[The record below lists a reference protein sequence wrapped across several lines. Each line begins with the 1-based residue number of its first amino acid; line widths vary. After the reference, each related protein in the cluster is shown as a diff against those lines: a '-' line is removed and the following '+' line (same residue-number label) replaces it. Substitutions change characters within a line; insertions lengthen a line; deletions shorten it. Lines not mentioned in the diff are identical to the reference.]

1 MPATTTAEALAQDV
15 QAAVQAA
22 AEATARRYV
31 RQQAIAVQAV
41 AEAEAPLSR
50 HASLDALRSAIS
62 DARREQSAT
71 ALGLGACAP
80 SKAWRRT
87 SDSGGAAPEEQPL
100 QLEAPAEH
108 VGLEGLQRALASAR
122 LESLAIEERLS
133 RL

>member
-31 RQQAIAVQAV
+31 RQQAIAVQA
-41 AEAEAPLSR
+41 EAEAPLPR

-62 DARREQSAT
+62 DARREQIAT

-87 SDSGGAAPEEQPL
+87 SDSGGTAPEEQPL

>member
-31 RQQAIAVQAV
+31 RQQAIA
-41 AEAEAPLSR
+41 EAEAPLPR
-50 HASLDALRSAIS
+50 HASLDALRNAIS
-62 DARREQSAT
+62 DARREQST
-71 ALGLGACAP
+71 IALGLGACAP

-87 SDSGGAAPEEQPL
+87 SGSGGAAPEEQPL

-108 VGLEGLQRALASAR
+108 VGLEGLQCALASAR